1 MKLRAWRDRVADIA
15 IDAIVYSLQ
24 LIGAAWLGV
33 RLLYARL
40 RGFFRTPNG

>member
-1 MKLRAWRDRVADIA
+1 MKLRAWRDRIADIA
-15 IDAIVYSLQ
+15 IGAIVHSLQ

-40 RGFFRTPNG
+40 RGYWR